1 MPGARWFAQ
10 ATLNFAENL
19 LRQRDDSLALVF
31 WGEEQVK
38 SSMTWKALYAE
49 VSRLAQAL
57 RAAGVTQGDRV
68 AAFLPNLPT
77 AVIGML
83 ATASIGAVWSSCSPD
98 FGSQGV
104 LDRFGQIK
112 PKILLAA
119 EGYFYT
125 GKSIDVL
132 PRVQDIAAQLPSL
145 ERVVIVPYTR
155 SHPDISAIPLAVS
168 LHDFVAPFNEADI
181 NFERLPFNHP
191 LYILYS
197 SGTTGVPKCIVH
209 GAGGTLLQHLK
220 EQQLHTDVKSEIGR
234 AHV

>member
-1 MPGARWFAQ
+1 MC
-10 ATLNFAENL
+10 
-19 LRQRDDSLALVF
+19 
-31 WGEEQVK
+31 
-38 SSMTWKALYAE
+38 SSDL
-49 VSRLAQAL
+49 
-57 RAAGVTQGDRV
+57 
-68 AAFLPNLPT
+68 
-77 AVIGML
+77 
-83 ATASIGAVWSSCSPD
+83 
-98 FGSQGV
+98 
-104 LDRFGQIK
+104 
-112 PKILLAA
+112 

-132 PRVQDIAAQLPSL
+132 PRVQDIAAHLPSL

-220 EQQLHTDVKSEIGR
+220 EQQLHTDVKSGDRLFYYTTCGWIDR
-234 AHV
+234 KSTRLNSSH

>member
-1 MPGARWFAQ
+1 MNQPLWTPSPRRASESNLAAFAAHVSKIYSIKTNTYKDLHTWSCASREQFWQEIWNYCGVIGDNPGHETLIDRERMPGARWFAQ

-19 LRQRDDSLALVF
+19 LRLRDESLALVF

-38 SSMTWKALYAE
+38 SSMTWKTLYAE

-57 RAAGVTQGDRV
+57 RAAGVTRGDRV
-68 AAFLPNLPT
+68 AAYLPNLPA

-119 EGYFYT
+119 EDR
-125 GKSIDVL
+125 KS
-132 PRVQDIAAQLPSL
+132 
-145 ERVVIVPYTR
+145 TR
-155 SHPDISAIPLAVS
+155 LNSSH
-168 LHDFVAPFNEADI
+168 
-181 NFERLPFNHP
+181 
-191 LYILYS
+191 
-197 SGTTGVPKCIVH
+197 
-209 GAGGTLLQHLK
+209 
-220 EQQLHTDVKSEIGR
+220 
-234 AHV
+234 